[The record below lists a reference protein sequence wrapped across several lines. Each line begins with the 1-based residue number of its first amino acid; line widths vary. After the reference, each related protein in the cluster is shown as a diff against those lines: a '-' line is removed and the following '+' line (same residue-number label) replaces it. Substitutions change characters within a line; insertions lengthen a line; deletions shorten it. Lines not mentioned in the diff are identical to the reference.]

1 MRRYTGVL
9 LNEIAVITSGST
21 VYLYV
26 SKYVDLFYPRLEKG
40 HGQTGYHRFLP
51 TRFYTAIKNVM
62 PLGDPRIQEV
72 NGIFLT

>member
-26 SKYVDLFYPRLEKG
+26 SKYVDLFIRDLKKDMVKQATIDFYQHVFIRQSKMSCHLEILEYK
-40 HGQTGYHRFLP
+40 
-51 TRFYTAIKNVM
+51 K
-62 PLGDPRIQEV
+62 
-72 NGIFLT
+72 